1 MPRQSSTIATS
12 TDRGQV
18 NCVIVEDQTMFLELL
33 ASMITLRGGIRIAGR
48 ARDVAEG
55 AAACRKHRPD
65 VLILDLALPDGD
77 GLEVARQ
84 FVAANPAGRV
94 LVVSGQASDFICPGW
109 LHDNLHA
116 VISKNDAF
124 DSLRSELDELV
135 GVESPRPE
143 PGDAAALTEREA
155 EVFRLIGDGLGTREI
170 AARLALSEHT
180 VHTHRKRIA
189 VKLGT
194 TGDDL
199 TRRAVAHRIM
209 ILKGDGGRF
218 VGG

>member
-1 MPRQSSTIATS
+1 
-12 TDRGQV
+12 
-18 NCVIVEDQTMFLELL
+18 VIVEDQAMFLELL
-33 ASMITLRGGIRIAGR
+33 AGMMVLRGEIRIVGR

-77 GLEVARQ
+77 GLDVARQ
-84 FVAANPAGRV
+84 FVAANPGGRV
-94 LVVSGQASDFICPGW
+94 IVLSGQASDFICPGW
-109 LHDNLHA
+109 LNDNLQA

-124 DSLRSELDELV
+124 ESLRSELDELV

-143 PGDAAALTEREA
+143 PDDAAALTEREA
-155 EVFRLIGDGLGTREI
+155 QVFRLIGDGLGTREI

-189 VKLGT
+189 AKLGT
-194 TGDDL
+194 SGDDL
-199 TRRAVAHRIM
+199 SRRAVAHRIM
-209 ILKGDGGRF
+209 ILKVDG
-218 VGG
+218 V